1 MAVTYNADASWLKI
15 YKNGKAVYQAANSA
29 DFGSVTNTA
38 YLYIGNDQRNDVWP
52 AAEAGMKTALFA
64 ADTRSLR
71 LREDPPDASA
81 VVPALIITDL
91 AQIPGCIAD

>member
-38 YLYIGNDQRNDVWP
+38 YLYIGNDQL
-52 AAEAGMKTALFA
+52 TA
-64 ADTRSLR
+64 T
-71 LREDPPDASA
+71 A
-81 VVPALIITDL
+81 V
-91 AQIPGCIAD
+91 